1 MSAAPPSQATL
12 LVTAARCWRRARDRG
27 VSSQPRLYAM
37 LAPLDLGLLAPAFD
51 SFMALCEAAF
61 GRPIRVG
68 SAPALSQ
75 DESLMLRLI
84 DGSQTRRACFHCD
97 AGTGS
102 ALDCAICSMRVMLRL
117 RDAAGSRA

>member
-1 MSAAPPSQATL
+1 M
-12 LVTAARCWRRARDRG
+12 TAMARKPTITALPAILFMG
-27 VSSQPRLYAM
+27 AG
-37 LAPLDLGLLAPAFD
+37 LGLLAPAFD

-68 SAPALSQ
+68 DAPALSR

-102 ALDCAICSMRVMLRL
+102 ALDCAICSMRIMLRL
-117 RDAAGSRA
+117 RDGTGNRA